1 MLSIFQTAL
10 RSTRIES
17 LPHVLPSYLINSSK
31 YKNLNSLFLLSPN
44 PILMYNGGGLGSQ
57 SVMDFY
63 LSELQNWVYYF
74 SMMRN
79 SRINGKSMLDHNLFH
94 AIKTNI
100 SLSFMFTNLQ
110 ILLELDQTFW
120 SVVRFMMLRS
130 ASFLCH
136 FQILSEFLY
145 I

>member
-1 MLSIFQTAL
+1 M
-10 RSTRIES
+10 
-17 LPHVLPSYLINSSK
+17 K
-31 YKNLNSLFLLSPN
+31 SLFL
-44 PILMYNGGGLGSQ
+44 
-57 SVMDFY
+57 

-136 FQILSEFLY
+136 FQTLSEFWILL
-145 I
+145 IHLKPFKRTQMLRSSCHELHESHETTDLRNKSSTVAQNHETMCDTMIVI

>member
-1 MLSIFQTAL
+1 MPKNVLTWNQPLMLSIFQTAL

-31 YKNLNSLFLLSPN
+31 YKNLSSLFL
-44 PILMYNGGGLGSQ
+44 
-57 SVMDFY
+57 V
-63 LSELQNWVYYF
+63 SELQNWVYYF

-136 FQILSEFLY
+136 FQTLLEFGY

>member
-1 MLSIFQTAL
+1 MKQLLMLSIFQTAL

-31 YKNLNSLFLLSPN
+31 YKNLNSF
-44 PILMYNGGGLGSQ
+44 
-57 SVMDFY
+57 FY
-63 LSELQNWVYYF
+63 LSEVQNWVYYF

-136 FQILSEFLY
+136 FQILSKFLY
-145 I
+145 IWNCKKF